1 MRRIM
6 LTVAFDGTNYAGWQ
20 IQPNKETIEGVL
32 NRELSRFLNEEIKV
46 IGASRTDAGVHAEGA
61 VCVFDTNSRIPGE
74 KFSYAIN
81 QTLPEDIRIRASKEV
96 DITFHPRRVN
106 SRKTYRYRIRHDEF
120 PNPIDSRYAYH
131 VYTRLDI
138 DAMNKACEFIKGKH
152 DFKSFCSA
160 HTDVETT
167 ERTVYDVHID
177 VTPDKKLL
185 QMSGLMKTAGR
196 AENRPDTCPA
206 GAEGVAFG
214 ASAGAKIR
222 PEIIDI
228 YVTGNGFLYNM
239 VRIIAGTL
247 IEVGQGKIKPEDIPE
262 ILAACDREK
271 AGQTAPAKG
280 LTLMG
285 YRMS

>member
-6 LTVAFDGTNYAGWQ
+6 LTVAFDGTNYSGWQ

-32 NRELSRFLNEEIKV
+32 NRELSRLLNEEIKV
-46 IGASRTDAGVHAEGA
+46 VGASRTDSGVHAEGA
-61 VCVFDTNSRIPGE
+61 VCVFDTESKIPGD

-81 QTLPEDIRIRASKEV
+81 QKLPEDIRIRNSKEV

-120 PNPIDSRYAYH
+120 PNPLDARYSYH
-131 VYTRLDI
+131 VYTKLDI
-138 DAMNKACEFIKGKH
+138 EAMRRACEFIKGKH
-152 DFKSFCSA
+152 DFKSFCSV
-160 HTDVETT
+160 HTDVDTT
-167 ERTVYDVHID
+167 VRTVYDVHID

-185 QMSGLMKTAGR
+185 QMSGLMKSAGESGAMRSGGESAAGR
-196 AENRPDTCPA
+196 
-206 GAEGVAFG
+206 
-214 ASAGAKIR
+214 IR

-247 IEVGQGKIKPEDIPE
+247 IEVGHGKIKPEEIPAIIE
-262 ILAACDREK
+262 ACDREK
-271 AGQTAPAKG
+271 AGPTAPAKG
-280 LTLMG
+280 LTLIG
-285 YRMS
+285 YKMMREPDVK

>member
-6 LTVAFDGTNYAGWQ
+6 LTVAFDGTNYSGWQ

-32 NRELSRFLNEEIKV
+32 NRELSRLLNEEIKV
-46 IGASRTDAGVHAEGA
+46 VGASRTDSGVHAEGA
-61 VCVFDTNSRIPGE
+61 VCVFDTESKIPGD

-81 QTLPEDIRIRASKEV
+81 QTLPEDIRVRNSKEV

-120 PNPIDSRYAYH
+120 PNPLDARYSYH
-131 VYTRLDI
+131 VYTKLDI
-138 DAMNKACEFIKGKH
+138 EAMRRACEFIKGKH
-152 DFKSFCSA
+152 DFKSFCSV
-160 HTDVETT
+160 HTDVDTT
-167 ERTVYDVHID
+167 VRTVYDVHID

-185 QMSGLMKTAGR
+185 QMSGLMKSAGESGAMRSGGESAAGR
-196 AENRPDTCPA
+196 
-206 GAEGVAFG
+206 
-214 ASAGAKIR
+214 IR

-247 IEVGQGKIKPEDIPE
+247 IEVGQGKIKPEEIPAIIE
-262 ILAACDREK
+262 ACDREK
-271 AGQTAPAKG
+271 AGPTAPAKG
-280 LTLMG
+280 LTLIG
-285 YRMS
+285 YRMM

>member
-6 LTVAFDGTNYAGWQ
+6 LTVAFDGTNYSGWQ

-32 NRELSRFLNEEIKV
+32 NRELSRLLNEEIKV
-46 IGASRTDAGVHAEGA
+46 VGASRTDSGVHAEGA
-61 VCVFDTNSRIPGE
+61 VCVFDTESKIPGD

-81 QTLPEDIRIRASKEV
+81 QKLPEDIRIRNSREV

-120 PNPIDSRYAYH
+120 PNPLDARYSYH
-131 VYTRLDI
+131 VYTKLDI
-138 DAMNKACEFIKGKH
+138 EAMRRACEFIKGKH
-152 DFKSFCSA
+152 DFKSFCSV
-160 HTDVETT
+160 HTDVDTT
-167 ERTVYDVHID
+167 VRTVYDVHID

-185 QMSGLMKTAGR
+185 QMSGLMKSAGESGAMRSGGESAAGR
-196 AENRPDTCPA
+196 
-206 GAEGVAFG
+206 
-214 ASAGAKIR
+214 IR

-247 IEVGQGKIKPEDIPE
+247 IEVGQGKIKPEEIPAIIE
-262 ILAACDREK
+262 ACDREK
-271 AGQTAPAKG
+271 AGPTAPAKG
-280 LTLMG
+280 LTLIG
-285 YRMS
+285 YRMM

>member
-6 LTVAFDGTNYAGWQ
+6 LTVAFDGTNYSGWQ

-32 NRELSRFLNEEIKV
+32 NRELSRLLNEEIKV
-46 IGASRTDAGVHAEGA
+46 VGASRTDSGVHAEGA
-61 VCVFDTNSRIPGE
+61 VCVFDTESKIPGD

-81 QTLPEDIRIRASKEV
+81 QKLPEDIRIRNSKEV

-120 PNPIDSRYAYH
+120 PNPLDARYSYH
-131 VYTRLDI
+131 VYTKLDI
-138 DAMNKACEFIKGKH
+138 EAMRRACEFIKGKH
-152 DFKSFCSA
+152 DFKSFCSV
-160 HTDVETT
+160 HTDVDTT
-167 ERTVYDVHID
+167 VRTVYDVHID

-185 QMSGLMKTAGR
+185 QMSGLMKSAGESGAMRSGGESAAGR
-196 AENRPDTCPA
+196 
-206 GAEGVAFG
+206 
-214 ASAGAKIR
+214 IR

-247 IEVGQGKIKPEDIPE
+247 IEVGQGKIKPEEIPAIIE
-262 ILAACDREK
+262 ACDREK
-271 AGQTAPAKG
+271 AGPTAPAKG
-280 LTLMG
+280 LTLIG
-285 YRMS
+285 YKMMREPDVK

>member
-6 LTVAFDGTNYAGWQ
+6 LTVAFDGTNYSGWQ

-32 NRELSRFLNEEIKV
+32 NRELSRLLDEEIKV
-46 IGASRTDAGVHAEGA
+46 VGASRTDSGVHAEGA
-61 VCVFDTNSRIPGE
+61 VCVFDTESKIPGD

-81 QTLPEDIRIRASKEV
+81 QKLPEDIRIRKSKEV

-120 PNPIDSRYAYH
+120 PNPLDARYSYH
-131 VYTRLDI
+131 VYTKLDI
-138 DAMNKACEFIKGKH
+138 EAMRRACEFIKGKH
-152 DFKSFCSA
+152 DFKSFCSV
-160 HTDVETT
+160 HTDVDTT
-167 ERTVYDVHID
+167 VRTVYDVHID

-185 QMSGLMKTAGR
+185 QMSGLMKSAGESGAMRSGGESAAGR
-196 AENRPDTCPA
+196 
-206 GAEGVAFG
+206 
-214 ASAGAKIR
+214 IR

-247 IEVGQGKIKPEDIPE
+247 IEVGQGKIKPEEIPAIIE
-262 ILAACDREK
+262 ACDREK
-271 AGQTAPAKG
+271 AGPTAPAKG
-280 LTLMG
+280 LTLIG
-285 YRMS
+285 YRMM

>member
-6 LTVAFDGTNYAGWQ
+6 LTVAFDGTNYSGWQ

-32 NRELSRFLNEEIKV
+32 NRELSRLLNEEIKV
-46 IGASRTDAGVHAEGA
+46 VGASRTDSGVHAEGA
-61 VCVFDTNSRIPGE
+61 VCVFDTESKIPGD

-81 QTLPEDIRIRASKEV
+81 QTLPEDIRIRNSKEV

-120 PNPIDSRYAYH
+120 PNPLDARYSYH
-131 VYTRLDI
+131 VYTKLDI
-138 DAMNKACEFIKGKH
+138 EAMRRACEFIKGKH
-152 DFKSFCSA
+152 DFKSFCSV
-160 HTDVETT
+160 HTDVDTT
-167 ERTVYDVHID
+167 VRTVYDVHID

-185 QMSGLMKTAGR
+185 QMSGLMKSTGESSTMRSGGESTAGR
-196 AENRPDTCPA
+196 
-206 GAEGVAFG
+206 
-214 ASAGAKIR
+214 IR

-247 IEVGQGKIKPEDIPE
+247 IEVGQGKIKPEEIPAIIE
-262 ILAACDREK
+262 ACDREK
-271 AGQTAPAKG
+271 AGPTAPAKG
-280 LTLMG
+280 LTLIG
-285 YRMS
+285 YRMM

>member
-6 LTVAFDGTNYAGWQ
+6 LTVAFDGTNYSGWQ

-32 NRELSRFLNEEIKV
+32 NRELSRLLNEEIKV
-46 IGASRTDAGVHAEGA
+46 VGASRTDSGVHAEGA
-61 VCVFDTNSRIPGE
+61 VCVFDTESKIPGD

-81 QTLPEDIRIRASKEV
+81 QKLPEDIRIRNSKEV

-120 PNPIDSRYAYH
+120 PNPLDARYSYH
-131 VYTRLDI
+131 VYTKLDI
-138 DAMNKACEFIKGKH
+138 EAMRRACEFIKGKH
-152 DFKSFCSA
+152 DFKSFCSV
-160 HTDVETT
+160 HTDVDTT
-167 ERTVYDVHID
+167 VRTVYDVHID

-185 QMSGLMKTAGR
+185 QMSGLMKSAGESGAMRSGGESAAGR
-196 AENRPDTCPA
+196 
-206 GAEGVAFG
+206 
-214 ASAGAKIR
+214 IR

-247 IEVGQGKIKPEDIPE
+247 IEVGQGKIKPEEIPVIIE
-262 ILAACDREK
+262 ACDREK
-271 AGQTAPAKG
+271 AGPTAPAKG
-280 LTLMG
+280 LTLIG
-285 YRMS
+285 YRMM

>member
-6 LTVAFDGTNYAGWQ
+6 LTVAFDGTNYSGWQ

-32 NRELSRFLNEEIKV
+32 NRELSRLLNEEIKV
-46 IGASRTDAGVHAEGA
+46 VGASRTDSGVHAEGA
-61 VCVFDTNSRIPGE
+61 VCVFDTESKIPGD

-81 QTLPEDIRIRASKEV
+81 QKLPEDIRIRKSKEV

-120 PNPIDSRYAYH
+120 PNPLDARYSYH
-131 VYTRLDI
+131 VYTKLDI
-138 DAMNKACEFIKGKH
+138 EAMRRACEFIKGKH
-152 DFKSFCSA
+152 DFKSFCSV
-160 HTDVETT
+160 HTDVDTT
-167 ERTVYDVHID
+167 VRTVYDVHID

-185 QMSGLMKTAGR
+185 QMSGLMKSGGENGAMRSGGESAAGR
-196 AENRPDTCPA
+196 
-206 GAEGVAFG
+206 
-214 ASAGAKIR
+214 IR

-247 IEVGQGKIKPEDIPE
+247 IEVGQGKIKPEEIPAIIE
-262 ILAACDREK
+262 ACDREK
-271 AGQTAPAKG
+271 AGPTAPAKG
-280 LTLMG
+280 LTLIG
-285 YRMS
+285 YRMM

>member
-6 LTVAFDGTNYAGWQ
+6 LTVAFDGTNYSGWQ

-32 NRELSRFLNEEIKV
+32 NRELSRLLNEEIKV
-46 IGASRTDAGVHAEGA
+46 VGASRTDSGVHAEGA
-61 VCVFDTNSRIPGE
+61 VCVFDTESKIPSD

-81 QTLPEDIRIRASKEV
+81 QTLPEDIRIRNSKEV

-120 PNPIDSRYAYH
+120 PNPLDARYSYH
-131 VYTRLDI
+131 VYTKLDI
-138 DAMNKACEFIKGKH
+138 EAMRRACEFIKGKH
-152 DFKSFCSA
+152 DFKSFCSV
-160 HTDVETT
+160 HTDVDTT
-167 ERTVYDVHID
+167 VRIVYDVHID

-185 QMSGLMKTAGR
+185 QMSGLMKSAGESGAMRSGGESAAGR
-196 AENRPDTCPA
+196 
-206 GAEGVAFG
+206 
-214 ASAGAKIR
+214 IR

-247 IEVGQGKIKPEDIPE
+247 IEVGQGKIKPEEIPAIIE
-262 ILAACDREK
+262 ACDREK
-271 AGQTAPAKG
+271 AGPTAPAKG
-280 LTLMG
+280 LTLIG
-285 YRMS
+285 YRMM

>member
-6 LTVAFDGTNYAGWQ
+6 LTVAFDGTNYSGWQ

-32 NRELSRFLNEEIKV
+32 NRELSRLLNEEIKV
-46 IGASRTDAGVHAEGA
+46 VGASRTDSGVHAEGA
-61 VCVFDTNSRIPGE
+61 VCVFDTESKIPGD

-81 QTLPEDIRIRASKEV
+81 QKLPEDIRIRNSKEV

-120 PNPIDSRYAYH
+120 PNPLDARYSYH
-131 VYTRLDI
+131 VYTKLDI
-138 DAMNKACEFIKGKH
+138 EAMRRACEFIKGKH
-152 DFKSFCSA
+152 DFKSFCSV
-160 HTDVETT
+160 HTDVDTT
-167 ERTVYDVHID
+167 VRTVYDVHID

-185 QMSGLMKTAGR
+185 QMSGLMK
-196 AENRPDTCPA
+196 
-206 GAEGVAFG
+206 
-214 ASAGAKIR
+214 SAGESGAMRSGGESAAGGIR

-247 IEVGQGKIKPEDIPE
+247 IEVGQGKIKPEEIPAIIE
-262 ILAACDREK
+262 ACDREK
-271 AGQTAPAKG
+271 AGPTAPAKG
-280 LTLMG
+280 LTLIG
-285 YRMS
+285 YRMM

>member
-6 LTVAFDGTNYAGWQ
+6 LTVAFDGTNYSGWQ

-32 NRELSRFLNEEIKV
+32 NRELSRLLNEEIKV
-46 IGASRTDAGVHAEGA
+46 VGASRTDSGVHAEGA
-61 VCVFDTNSRIPGE
+61 VCVFDTESKIPGD

-81 QTLPEDIRIRASKEV
+81 QKLPEDIRIRNSKEV

-120 PNPIDSRYAYH
+120 PNPLDARYSYH
-131 VYTRLDI
+131 VYTKLDI
-138 DAMNKACEFIKGKH
+138 EAMRRACEFIKGKH
-152 DFKSFCSA
+152 DFKSFCSV
-160 HTDVETT
+160 HTDVDTT
-167 ERTVYDVHID
+167 VRTVYDVHID

-185 QMSGLMKTAGR
+185 QMSGLMKSSGESGDMRSGGESAAGR
-196 AENRPDTCPA
+196 
-206 GAEGVAFG
+206 
-214 ASAGAKIR
+214 IR

-247 IEVGQGKIKPEDIPE
+247 IEVGQGKIKPEEIPAIIE
-262 ILAACDREK
+262 ACDREK
-271 AGQTAPAKG
+271 AGPTAPAKG
-280 LTLMG
+280 LTLIG
-285 YRMS
+285 YRMM

>member
-6 LTVAFDGTNYAGWQ
+6 LTVAFDGTNYSGWQ

-32 NRELSRFLNEEIKV
+32 NRELSRLLNEEIKV
-46 IGASRTDAGVHAEGA
+46 IGASRTDSGVHAEGA
-61 VCVFDTNSRIPGE
+61 VCVFDTESKIPGD

-81 QTLPEDIRIRASKEV
+81 QKLPEDIRIRNSKEV

-120 PNPIDSRYAYH
+120 PNPLDARYSYH
-131 VYTRLDI
+131 VYTKLDI
-138 DAMNKACEFIKGKH
+138 EAMRRACEFIKGKH
-152 DFKSFCSA
+152 DFKSFCSV
-160 HTDVETT
+160 HTDVDTT
-167 ERTVYDVHID
+167 IRTVYDVHID

-185 QMSGLMKTAGR
+185 QMSGLMK
-196 AENRPDTCPA
+196 
-206 GAEGVAFG
+206 
-214 ASAGAKIR
+214 SAGESSKGKQH

-247 IEVGQGKIKPEDIPE
+247 IEVGQGKIKPEEIPAIIE
-262 ILAACDREK
+262 ACDREK
-271 AGQTAPAKG
+271 AGPTAPAKG
-280 LTLMG
+280 LTLIG
-285 YRMS
+285 YKMM

>member
-6 LTVAFDGTNYAGWQ
+6 LTVAFDGTNYSGWQ

-32 NRELSRFLNEEIKV
+32 NRELSRLLNEEIKV
-46 IGASRTDAGVHAEGA
+46 VGASRTDSGVHAEGA
-61 VCVFDTNSRIPGE
+61 VCVFDTESKIPGD

-81 QTLPEDIRIRASKEV
+81 QKLPEDIRIRNSKEV

-120 PNPIDSRYAYH
+120 PNPLDARYSYH
-131 VYTRLDI
+131 VYTKLDI
-138 DAMNKACEFIKGKH
+138 EAMRRACEFIKGKH
-152 DFKSFCSA
+152 DFKSFCSV
-160 HTDVETT
+160 HTDVDTT
-167 ERTVYDVHID
+167 VRTVYDVHID

-185 QMSGLMKTAGR
+185 QMSGLMKSAGESGTMRSGGESAAGR
-196 AENRPDTCPA
+196 
-206 GAEGVAFG
+206 
-214 ASAGAKIR
+214 IR

-247 IEVGQGKIKPEDIPE
+247 IEVGQGKIKPEEIPAIIE
-262 ILAACDREK
+262 ACDREK
-271 AGQTAPAKG
+271 AGPTAPAKG
-280 LTLMG
+280 LTLIG
-285 YRMS
+285 YRMM

>member
-6 LTVAFDGTNYAGWQ
+6 LTVAFDGTNYSGWQ

-32 NRELSRFLNEEIKV
+32 NRELSRLLNEEIKV
-46 IGASRTDAGVHAEGA
+46 VGASRTDSGVHAEGA
-61 VCVFDTNSRIPGE
+61 VCVFDTESKIPGD

-81 QTLPEDIRIRASKEV
+81 QKLPEDIRIRNSKEV

-120 PNPIDSRYAYH
+120 PNPLDARYSYH
-131 VYTRLDI
+131 VYTKLDI
-138 DAMNKACEFIKGKH
+138 EAMRRACEFIKGKH
-152 DFKSFCSA
+152 DFKSFCSV
-160 HTDVETT
+160 HTDVDTT
-167 ERTVYDVHID
+167 VRTVYDVHID

-185 QMSGLMKTAGR
+185 QMSGLMKSAGESGAMRSGGESAAGR
-196 AENRPDTCPA
+196 
-206 GAEGVAFG
+206 
-214 ASAGAKIR
+214 IR

-247 IEVGQGKIKPEDIPE
+247 IEVGQGKIKPEEIPAIIE
-262 ILAACDREK
+262 ACDREK
-271 AGQTAPAKG
+271 AGPTAPAKG
-280 LTLMG
+280 LTLIG
-285 YRMS
+285 YRMM